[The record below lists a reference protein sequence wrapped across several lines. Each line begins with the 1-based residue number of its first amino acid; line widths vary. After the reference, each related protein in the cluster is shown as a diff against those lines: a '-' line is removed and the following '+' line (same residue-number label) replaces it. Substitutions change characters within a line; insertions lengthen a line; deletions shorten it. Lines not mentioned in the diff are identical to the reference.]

1 MENIYGKYFST
12 LEVIMENIVGKIKA
26 YNEKLRH
33 IMKKKLKKMEKLLMN
48 I

>member
-26 YNEKLRH
+26 YNEEE
-33 IMKKKLKKMEKLLMN
+33 IEKMEKLLMN